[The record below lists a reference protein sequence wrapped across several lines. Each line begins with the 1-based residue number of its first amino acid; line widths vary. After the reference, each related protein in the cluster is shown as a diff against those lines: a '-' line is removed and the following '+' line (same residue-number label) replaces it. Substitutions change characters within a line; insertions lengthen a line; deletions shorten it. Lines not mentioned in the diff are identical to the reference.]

1 MAGVQLRVD
10 LERQDLSE
18 LAARLRRL
26 GGSLRGPLAAAG
38 ELLRSQA
45 VEAFETEASPGGTA
59 WSESGRAAREG
70 GQTLSDTGDL
80 KNSLDTA
87 VFPDRVEVGSSAVGS
102 NKLYAA
108 IHQFG
113 GEAGPRSRRVLLPA
127 RPFFPDAAS
136 VDQGELEA
144 IFERHIRRVL
154 G

>member
-87 VFPDRVEVGSSAVGS
+87 VFPDRVEVGS
-102 NKLYAA
+102 NKVYSA

-113 GEAGPRSRRVLLPA
+113 GEAGPRSRRVMLPA
-127 RPFFPDAAS
+127 RPFLPDAAS